1 VFAATGDLDGAKAA
15 AEAALAIEP
24 LSAVAATS
32 NLMVTICRGNTG
44 GAVTL
49 GARALELHP
58 FFAPARIYYGMAL
71 QLTGELTRALDEYRT
86 ASLFMQQLPWALSL
100 EAACLAHMGRV
111 SEARQIRDTLTTRRH
126 SEYVDAYAM
135 ARIHLALGAV
145 DDAFNELSQAVKDG
159 VGYACTIGVDPLVDG
174 FRKDRRFHP
183 LLRQLRGSR

>member
-44 GAVTL
+44 GAVAL
-49 GARALELHP
+49 GARVVELHP
-58 FFAPARIYYGMAL
+58 FFAPAHIYYGIAL
-71 QLTGELTRALDEYRT
+71 QLIGDFTRALDHFRT
-86 ASLFMQQLPWALSL
+86 ASVFMQQLPWALSL
-100 EAACLAHMGRV
+100 EAACLATMGRV
-111 SEARQIRDTLTTRRH
+111 SDARKIRDTLTARRH

-159 VGYACTIGVDPLVDG
+159 VGYACTIEVDPLADG
-174 FRKDRRFHP
+174 FRRNRRFHP